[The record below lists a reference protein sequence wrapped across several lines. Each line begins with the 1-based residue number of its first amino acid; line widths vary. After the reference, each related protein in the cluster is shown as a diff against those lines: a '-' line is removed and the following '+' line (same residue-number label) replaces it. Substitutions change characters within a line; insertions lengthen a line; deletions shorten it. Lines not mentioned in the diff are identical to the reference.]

1 MSKQLKLRLSG
12 FVVQAALL
20 LVPMVGYAGSPVS
33 EATISLAA
41 FKAAQLGAD
50 DKGSVPA
57 LRIYNRSG
65 ICVGLFGAE
74 IVGALGRTIADAL
87 VASNTACPH
96 VVTENLGDLE
106 SGADIQ
112 HDSPTV
118 QLVVFDV
125 DFCEACNTLRREL
138 DEWAAQSDGYLIQ
151 VVKVSF
157 DRSFNP
163 N

>member
-1 MSKQLKLRLSG
+1 MSKQLKLCLSA
-12 FVVQAALL
+12 FVAQAVLL
-20 LVPMVGYAGSPVS
+20 LVPLVSHAGSPVS

-57 LRIYNRSG
+57 LRVYNHSG
-65 ICVGLFGAE
+65 ICVGVFGAE
-74 IVGALGRTIADAL
+74 IAGALGRSIADAL

-106 SGADIQ
+106 SGVEIK

-125 DFCEACNTLRREL
+125 DFCEACSTLRREL

-157 DRSFNP
+157 DRSFSP
-163 N
+163 K